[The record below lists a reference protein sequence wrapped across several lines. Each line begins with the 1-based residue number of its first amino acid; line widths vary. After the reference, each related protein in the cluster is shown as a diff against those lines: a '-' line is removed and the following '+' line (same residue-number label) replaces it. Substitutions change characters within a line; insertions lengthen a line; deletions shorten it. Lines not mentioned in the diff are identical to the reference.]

1 MSFKPCWSC
10 GSDGECYEGCNCA
23 KCVDP
28 EGYEIWKYE
37 NPEAYQHWL
46 DKQEVDDEQG

>member
-10 GSDGECYEGCNCA
+10 GSDSDCYYYCECA

-28 EGYEIWKYE
+28 VGYEEWK
-37 NPEAYQHWL
+37 NNSPEEYQDWL
-46 DKQEVDDEQG
+46 ERQQNDW